1 MATPSANAL
10 GRVGEEVVAR
20 YLDRKGLHV
29 LDRNWRCADGEIDI
43 VALSDATLVIVEVK
57 TRLGVGHGHPL
68 EAIDEI
74 KLRRLQHLA
83 RAWRDSHPINSN
95 EIRIDAAAVIVDR
108 TGKITL
114 DYRKAVA

>member
-10 GRVGEEVVAR
+10 SRVGEEVVAR

-43 VALSDATLVIVEVK
+43 VALSDATLVVVEVK
-57 TRLGVGHGHPL
+57 TRIGVGHGHPL
-68 EAIDEI
+68 EAIDEV

-83 RAWRDSHPINSN
+83 RAWRDTHPIQSN
-95 EIRIDAAAVIVDR
+95 GIRIDAAAVIVDR
-108 TGKITL
+108 NGKITL
-114 DYRKAVA
+114 DYRKAVS

>member
-20 YLDRKGLHV
+20 YLDRKGIHV

-83 RAWRDSHPINSN
+83 RAWRDTHPINSN

>member
-29 LDRNWRCADGEIDI
+29 LDRNWRCAEGEIDI
-43 VALSDATLVIVEVK
+43 VALSDATIVVVEVK
-57 TRLGVGHGHPL
+57 TRIGLGHGHPL
-68 EAIDEI
+68 EAIDDV

-83 RAWRDSHPINSN
+83 RAWRDTHPIQANG
-95 EIRIDAAAVIVDR
+95 IRIDAAAVIVDP

>member
-43 VALSDATLVIVEVK
+43 VALSDATLVVVEVK
-57 TRLGVGHGHPL
+57 TRVGHGYGHPL
-68 EAIDEI
+68 EAINGA

-83 RAWRDSHPINSN
+83 RAWRDTHPIRTDG
-95 EIRIDAAAVIVDR
+95 IRIDAAAVIVDR

>member
-20 YLDRKGLHV
+20 YLSRKGLHV

-43 VALSDATLVIVEVK
+43 VALCDATLVVVEVK
-57 TRLGVGHGHPL
+57 TRLGLGHGHPL
-68 EAIDEI
+68 EAIDEV

-83 RAWRDSHPINSN
+83 RAWRDAHPIRSTG
-95 EIRIDAAAVIVDR
+95 IRIDAAAVIVDR
-108 TGKITL
+108 SGKITL

>member
-43 VALSDATLVIVEVK
+43 VALSDATLVIIEVK

-83 RAWRDSHPINSN
+83 RAWRDTHPINSN

>member
-20 YLDRKGLHV
+20 YLDRKGLHI
-29 LDRNWRCADGEIDI
+29 LDRNWHCAEGEIDI
-43 VALSDATLVIVEVK
+43 VALSDATLVVVEVK
-57 TRLGVGHGHPL
+57 TRIGLGHGHPL

-83 RAWRDSHPINSN
+83 RAWRDTHPINSN

>member
-43 VALSDATLVIVEVK
+43 VALSNATLVIVEVK

-83 RAWRDSHPINSN
+83 RAWRETHPINSN